1 MKLKDEQIESL
12 QSQRDA
18 EFIAGVARDLRA
30 NLAAETA
37 RFSDA
42 ELERIVRRGIARA
55 RAWGLTLRYALALFV
70 EMMFIL
76 SPGFDRHPSV
86 RAALSRRDGHD
97 AERIDAAVNLSL
109 TEIAEARRLGTD
121 ADWGLDAGEDA

>member
-12 QSQRDA
+12 QSQHDA
-18 EFIAGVARDLRA
+18 EFIAATCVFG
-30 NLAAETA
+30 NTEAA
-37 RFSDA
+37 
-42 ELERIVRRGIARA
+42 IARA